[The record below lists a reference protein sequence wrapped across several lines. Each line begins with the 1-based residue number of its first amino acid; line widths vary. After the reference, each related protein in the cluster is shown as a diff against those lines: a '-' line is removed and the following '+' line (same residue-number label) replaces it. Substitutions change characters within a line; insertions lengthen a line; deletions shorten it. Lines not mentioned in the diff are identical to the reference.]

1 VSVPSALPGPLR
13 KLAAA
18 RDPSPSARRVL
29 LAIGAVGFVVAMVL
43 SLRALDVGLDELAW
57 GPLLLVVVVLAP
69 LTILGNAAELKVMAT
84 GTANEPLPWG
94 EAVRVVVLATAAN
107 LLPIPGAALVR
118 IQALRTRGATAA
130 AATGINIAGAGAWL
144 GTGLVVA
151 GVALVGVAGW
161 QAAVAGGVG
170 LAGCT
175 VTWFVTVRSSRP
187 GRAGRTFLALLAVEL
202 LVTVLYG
209 VRLLAVLAALRVD
222 LELLQALVIALS
234 APLSAA
240 AGVFPSGIGL
250 AEGISG
256 LLAPL
261 VAVPVAAGVAATGV
275 NRIAGLAV
283 TAPLAMLFAARAPG
297 GDVAQAGGARPAHGD
312 APARDGDVSQD

>member
-1 VSVPSALPGPLR
+1 
-13 KLAAA
+13 
-18 RDPSPSARRVL
+18 
-29 LAIGAVGFVVAMVL
+29 
-43 SLRALDVGLDELAW
+43 
-57 GPLLLVVVVLAP
+57 
-69 LTILGNAAELKVMAT
+69 
-84 GTANEPLPWG
+84 
-94 EAVRVVVLATAAN
+94 
-107 LLPIPGAALVR
+107 
-118 IQALRTRGATAA
+118 
-130 AATGINIAGAGAWL
+130 
-144 GTGLVVA
+144 
-151 GVALVGVAGW
+151 
-161 QAAVAGGVG
+161 
-170 LAGCT
+170 
-175 VTWFVTVRSSRP
+175 
-187 GRAGRTFLALLAVEL
+187 
-202 LVTVLYG
+202 VTVLYG

-297 GDVAQAGGARPAHGD
+297 GDAAIRREMTSLSRTAMPLRRVTTSLGRTATPLRTDRPAASRCHRHGRSHRGCGRRTR
-312 APARDGDVSQD
+312 PSGPG

>member
-1 VSVPSALPGPLR
+1 
-13 KLAAA
+13 
-18 RDPSPSARRVL
+18 
-29 LAIGAVGFVVAMVL
+29 
-43 SLRALDVGLDELAW
+43 
-57 GPLLLVVVVLAP
+57 
-69 LTILGNAAELKVMAT
+69 
-84 GTANEPLPWG
+84 
-94 EAVRVVVLATAAN
+94 
-107 LLPIPGAALVR
+107 
-118 IQALRTRGATAA
+118 
-130 AATGINIAGAGAWL
+130 
-144 GTGLVVA
+144 
-151 GVALVGVAGW
+151 
-161 QAAVAGGVG
+161 
-170 LAGCT
+170 
-175 VTWFVTVRSSRP
+175 
-187 GRAGRTFLALLAVEL
+187 VEL

-222 LELLQALVIALS
+222 LELVQALVIALS

-297 GDVAQAGGARPAHGD
+297 GGGESGETGQPADDPGGGAT
-312 APARDGDVSQD
+312 QD